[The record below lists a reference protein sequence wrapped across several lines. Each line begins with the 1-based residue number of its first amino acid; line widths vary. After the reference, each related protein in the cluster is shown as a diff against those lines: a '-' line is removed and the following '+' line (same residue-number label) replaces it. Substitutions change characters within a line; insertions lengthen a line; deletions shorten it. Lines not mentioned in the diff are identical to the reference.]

1 MKLSIFCKLLI
12 ANSGVVLSLV
22 ACNQGGTDVQATPT
36 PLPTPVTPEKPT
48 YIVER
53 GTVVNALQFIGRV
66 SPVKEQ
72 ELFFKRDG
80 FVAEVFYARGD
91 IVEENERL
99 AEMEITDLQN
109 QLAQQQVALE
119 TAEVN
124 LNNAEQSLEDQLF
137 EARINLEKLQI
148 QIEQDQASKGTS
160 QFVAA
165 QVGLQA
171 AERRLAEAQEFYDN
185 AWDPARDWEGYMIDP
200 SCLPG
205 QGGPIPCT
213 GQPLSKQL
221 EGDREG
227 SERSLA
233 QAQENLTV
241 AQAEYNDAYAATGLG
256 IFDAQILEKD
266 AELAEHKIEQLE
278 RGVDPLLAL
287 DVERVRLEIADTERQ
302 ITDARLVAPFGGEIL
317 SMGVR
322 PGDLAEAFK
331 TVLVLA
337 DPSQLEVTAELGAEE
352 MSEMSVGQ
360 PATITLRSR
369 PDKEF
374 SGSVRQMPYPFGG
387 GAVDGVGDA
396 AGEDT
401 AVRISFDDPGVDLEL
416 GELATVVIS
425 LEEKQDALWLPPAAI
440 RTFQGRDFVVVQDEE
455 GQRRVDVRLGIESD
469 DRVEI
474 LEGLEAE
481 QIVVGE

>member
-1 MKLSIFCKLLI
+1 MKLSIICKLLI
-12 ANSGVVLSLV
+12 VNLGAVLFMI
-22 ACNQGGTDVQATPT
+22 ACNQGGIDVQATPT
-36 PLPTPVTPEKPT
+36 PLPTPVILEKPT
-48 YIVER
+48 YAVEK
-53 GTVVNALQFIGRV
+53 GTVVNALQFIGRI
-66 SPVKEQ
+66 SPVQEQ
-72 ELFFKRDG
+72 ELFFKSDG
-80 FVAEVFYARGD
+80 FVAEVFFSRGD
-91 IVEENERL
+91 MVEENEL
-99 AEMEITDLQN
+99 LVELEIVDLQN
-109 QLAQQQVALE
+109 TLAQQQVTLE

-124 LNNAEQSLEDQLF
+124 LTNAQQSLEDQLF
-137 EARINLEKLQI
+137 EARIDLEKLQI
-148 QIEQDQASKGTS
+148 QMEQDQASKGTS

-165 QVGLQA
+165 QVGLQQ
-171 AERRLAEAQEFYDN
+171 AERLLAEAQEFYDN
-185 AWDPARDWEGYMIDP
+185 AWDPARDWEGYMIDA

-233 QAQENLTV
+233 QAQGNLTV
-241 AQAEYNDAYAATGLG
+241 ARAEYNDAYTATGLG
-256 IFDAQILEKD
+256 TFEAQILEKD
-266 AELAEHKIEQLE
+266 TELAEHKIEQLE

-287 DVERVRLEIADTERQ
+287 DVEKVRLEIADTERQ
-302 ITDARLVAPFGGEIL
+302 ITDARLVAPFGGEVL
-317 SMGVR
+317 SIGVR

-374 SGSVRQMPYPFGG
+374 NGSVRQLPYPFGG
-387 GAVDGVGDA
+387 GTVETAD
-396 AGEDT
+396 EDT
-401 AVRISFDDPGVDLEL
+401 AVRISFDDPSVDLEL

-440 RTFQGRDFVVVQDEE
+440 RTFQGRDFVVVQDDE

-474 LEGLEAE
+474 LEGLEAG
-481 QIVVGE
+481 QIIVGE